1 LRENRDKIDSL
12 LSESKDV
19 WSSSNILDIAKM
31 ESLCDLV
38 ISTFKS
44 GNKIAF
50 VGNGGSAAEAMHLAA
65 EFTGKC
71 SLDHPPLNA
80 ICLNESQSSLTAIS
94 NDFGPNEIFARLVQA
109 SLKKNDVLIALSTSG
124 RSRNIQRA
132 IEESIKLGVIT
143 FLWTGSGNLDNKFD
157 ESLEIWNA
165 PSISTPRVQEVHLL
179 WGHVLAQ
186 VVESNFVEP

>member
-1 LRENRDKIDSL
+1 MRENRDKIDSL

>member
-1 LRENRDKIDSL
+1 MRENKDKIDSL

-71 SLDHPPLNA
+71 SVDHPPLNA

-143 FLWTGSGNLDNKFD
+143 FLWTGSGNLDYQFD

-186 VVESNFVEP
+186 VVELNFVEP